1 MFRSIKVKTK
11 NNAFFM
17 AGIKNPEHEL
27 VPTQIQAHK
36 KFGAFSFTHTLYTI
50 TLGHYHYTA
59 GRKVFIILET
69 LLHRVVTSIL
79 RIEILI
85 STFSGSPSSLGGN
98 IVRSIS
104 GKSIGNSCI
113 EIEITIDDVNNMQT
127 IQNTRSRKNK

>member
-1 MFRSIKVKTK
+1 MGAT
-11 NNAFFM
+11 AFQ
-17 AGIKNPEHEL
+17 PEHEL

-59 GRKVFIILET
+59 GQT